1 MGLVPGLGPLFSY
14 RLDGDSADLYGQNL
28 ILLRWVLSDVR
39 SWRDRPPLVL
49 VFATFNILILPPV
62 LIFNDLRF
70 LSVQLINILHY
81 EVRPLHGPIQ
91 RLSFIFIWRRLSSLE
106 FIPLSSLN
114 SDSCLRVKLNLPT
127 LICLIIN
134 IHVFTILCYLNNDLL
149 IVEFMRV

>member
-14 RLDGDSADLYGQNL
+14 RLNGDSADFHGQNL

-39 SWRDRPPLVL
+39 SRRDRPPLVL

-62 LIFNDLRF
+62 LILNDLRF

-81 EVRPLHGPIQ
+81 EVRPLNRPIQ
-91 RLSFIFIWRRLSSLE
+91 RLSFIFIWRRFSSLK

-127 LICLIIN
+127 LICLIII

>member
-39 SWRDRPPLVL
+39 SRRDRPPLVL

-62 LIFNDLRF
+62 LILNDLRF

-81 EVRPLHGPIQ
+81 EVRPLHRPIQ
-91 RLSFIFIWRRLSSLE
+91 RLSFIFIWRRLSSLK

-114 SDSCLRVKLNLPT
+114 SDSCLRVKLNLPS
-127 LICLIIN
+127 LICLIII